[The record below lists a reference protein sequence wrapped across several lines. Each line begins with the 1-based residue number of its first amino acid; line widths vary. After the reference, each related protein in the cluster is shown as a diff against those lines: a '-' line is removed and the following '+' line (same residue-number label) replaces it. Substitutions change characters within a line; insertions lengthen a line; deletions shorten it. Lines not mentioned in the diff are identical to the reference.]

1 MSLKKIR
8 QDKETVTQIGKVM
21 RTKSPGEKGAEFT
34 GA

>member
-21 RTKSPGEKGAEFT
+21 CTKSHGEKGAEVI